1 MHHSNGAD
9 TVVRWS
15 YMSPTHAHN
24 RLNTHYPTRRADF
37 PVTWDA
43 LVLAQRM
50 LLSDFSQRPT
60 AQQCLN
66 SAYIGSAST
75 AFVAADK
82 ENLNLDTVIKK
93 GTPSGAAL
101 ATVANRVAQ
110 APDVK

>member
-15 YMSPTHAHN
+15 YMSPTHAH

-66 SAYIGSAST
+66 SSYIGGAST
-75 AFVAADK
+75 AFVAVDK
-82 ENLNLDTVIKK
+82 ENLGTGMQK
-93 GTPSGAAL
+93 GTPAGAAL
-101 ATVANRVAQ
+101 ATVANRVAL
-110 APDVK
+110 APVVK